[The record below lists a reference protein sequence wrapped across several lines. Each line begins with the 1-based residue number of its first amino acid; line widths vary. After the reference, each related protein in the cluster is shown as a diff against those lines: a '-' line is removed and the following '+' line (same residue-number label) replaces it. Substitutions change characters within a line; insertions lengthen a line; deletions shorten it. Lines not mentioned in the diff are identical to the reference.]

1 MKQLYKTKTAT
12 GLLTYI
18 LCLLFASCNGAEE
31 YEPQEASDGMVNVT
45 FTVNVPMPDQVKVGT
60 RAESPYTD
68 TDIINLYLLLYDE
81 DGNMVADPFLIEESD
96 LTTIPGGVKFSVSV
110 PASPDKRIVH
120 LLVNPYRVN
129 EEAFRG
135 DFAYFTSLMRFP
147 ESSLSFLSV
156 GEKGGS
162 YQWKD
167 EGRSTLLNNM
177 LPLVMW
183 GRIVLNNITVETQVD
198 GIKLLRTSASVQVIK
213 GKELP
218 DNGLSDFIV
227 TGMTATGVR
236 TQGIVAAADYQS
248 EPVTPTEPHVDFYY
262 GNDFFPYDRAWSDGA
277 EPVLYTYEHF
287 SNESSFM
294 SVILAATY
302 KGRLGYYK
310 IDMVDAQGTPLNIVR
325 NHRYI
330 ITIMQVNGP
339 GYATAQTAAIGAAST
354 NVKVALTDE
363 TNSARLVTDG
373 QWYMGVNRDGFDLY
387 GASISGPIATVYASS
402 RTLQANYGSYTE
414 PYTEFVTPI
423 AVVPSGVD
431 WLEVSLSP
439 SAYSTSTVKGYD
451 LNAVFSGAT
460 SRVETTVQIIADN
473 LMQEFYVSWN
483 PSISAV
489 KNENAY
495 VIDLVDAA
503 DRNWGVRRVT
513 SIASNAVLHPT
524 QSQPTVIPT
533 NLPGGVSELSSKYH
547 PDAYLHVYNWSTLYP
562 AANAIPS
569 PAYSPLKSKLVEV
582 DVTASH
588 AGKTSTR
595 RVVVSQRID

>member
-1 MKQLYKTKTAT
+1 MKQLYKTKTAA

-18 LCLLFASCNGAEE
+18 LCLLFASCNGGEE
-31 YEPQEASDGMVNVT
+31 YEPQEASDGMVNIT
-45 FTVNVPMPDQVKVGT
+45 FTVNVPMPDQVHVGT
-60 RAESPYTD
+60 RAESRYTD
-68 TDIINLYLLLYDE
+68 TDIINMYLLLCNE
-81 DGNMVADPFLIEESD
+81 DGDLVADRYLIEESD
-96 LTTIPGGVKFSVSV
+96 LTVIPGGVKFSVSV
-110 PASPDKRIVH
+110 PASADKRIVH
-120 LLVNPYRVN
+120 LIANPRTPDGTQD
-129 EEAFRG
+129 RG
-135 DFAYFTSLMRFP
+135 EKLQLMSWVGAS
-147 ESSLSFLSV
+147 ESSLNFISV
-156 GEKGGS
+156 GSEGGKFK
-162 YQWKD
+162 WRD
-167 EGRSTLLNNM
+167 DGRNTLLNNM

-183 GRIVLNNITVETQVD
+183 GRAVLNNITVETQVE
-198 GIKLLRTSASVQVIK
+198 GVKLLRTAASVQVRK
-213 GKELP
+213 GPEQS
-218 DNGLSDFIV
+218 DNGLSDFIIN
-227 TGMTATGVR
+227 GITASGVPNS
-236 TQGIVAAADYQS
+236 GVVAPSDYRA
-248 EPVTPTEPHVDFYY
+248 EAVTPTMPHLGYWPVGYLSY
-262 GNDFFPYDRAWSDGA
+262 NEAWSDGA
-277 EPVLYTYEHF
+277 EPVLYTYERF

-294 SVILAATY
+294 SVILSATY

-310 IDMVDAQGTPLNIVR
+310 IHMADAQGTPLNIVR

-354 NVKVALTDE
+354 DVKVALTDE

-402 RTLQANYGSYTE
+402 RTLQADYYHFTE
-414 PYTEFVTPI
+414 AYTEFVTPI

-473 LMQEFYVSWN
+473 LMQEFHVSWN

-547 PDAYLHVYNWSTLYP
+547 SDAYLHVYNWSTLYP